1 MVRADRGFTLLEVL
15 VALVIVATGIAATTQ
30 ALGALTARTAALEA
44 RMLSTWVA
52 SNRLAE
58 NRFMRTWPGLGGYQG
73 EVKQGGRTWYYREDV
88 VATPD
93 PDIRRM
99 NVYVYADEA
108 RQDQS
113 GFLFGF
119 LTKP

>member
-1 MVRADRGFTLLEVL
+1 MARVDQGFTLLEVL

-30 ALGALTARTAALEA
+30 ALGALTGRTEALEA

-58 NRFMRTWPGLGGYQG
+58 NRFTRSWPGLGGYQG
-73 EVKQGGRTWYYREDV
+73 EAKQGGRTWYYREEV
-88 VATPD
+88 VATLD
-93 PDIRRM
+93 PDIRRV
-99 NVYVYADEA
+99 NVYVYSDEGH
-108 RQDQS
+108 QDQS

>member
-1 MVRADRGFTLLEVL
+1 MARNDQGFTLLEVL
-15 VALVIVATGIAATTQ
+15 VALVIVAMGIAATTQ
-30 ALGALTARTAALEA
+30 AMGALTGRTEALEA
-44 RMLSTWVA
+44 RMLSIWVA

-58 NRFMRTWPGLGGYQG
+58 NRFTRAWPSLGGYQG
-73 EVKQGGRTWYYREDV
+73 AASQGGRTWYYREEV

-93 PDIRRM
+93 PEIRRM

>member
-1 MVRADRGFTLLEVL
+1 MARAEKGFTLLEVL
-15 VALVIVATGIAATTQ
+15 VALVIVATGIAATAQ
-30 ALGALTARTAALEA
+30 AMGALTGRTEALET

-58 NRFMRTWPGLGGYQG
+58 NRFTRSWPGLGGYQG
-73 EVKQGGRTWYYREDV
+73 EVSQGGRTWYYREEV

-93 PDIRRM
+93 PDIRRL
-99 NVYVYADEA
+99 NVYVYSDEA